1 MRVAFLGFGLIGGS
15 IARALAAASRG
26 PLADPSMVAWSPR
39 GHGPRRAVSDGV
51 LEQAANDPA
60 GALDGADLVIL
71 AGPPLACLDLVH
83 RLSSELRSVLSAATV
98 VTDVASTKSAIMGR
112 AHAEGLRFVGGHP
125 MAGRETSGYEAA
137 DAALFRDRS
146 WVVVPGSPDSDDEAA
161 HLVESLAIAC
171 EARPVRLGAAEHDAA
186 VAAISHLPLVLAA
199 ALVEAVSGPADGPGR
214 ADWPLARSLAAS
226 GWRDMTR
233 LAEGDPEMAAGILAT
248 NGGPIVERLRAVR
261 AVIDSWLAATDS
273 LADPDPE
280 ALQRRF
286 AAARKRLLS

>member
-1 MRVAFLGFGLIGGS
+1 M
-15 IARALAAASRG
+15 
-26 PLADPSMVAWSPR
+26 
-39 GHGPRRAVSDGV
+39 
-51 LEQAANDPA
+51 
-60 GALDGADLVIL
+60 
-71 AGPPLACLDLVH
+71 
-83 RLSSELRSVLSAATV
+83 
-98 VTDVASTKSAIMGR
+98 
-112 AHAEGLRFVGGHP
+112 
-125 MAGRETSGYEAA
+125 
-137 DAALFRDRS
+137 
-146 WVVVPGSPDSDDEAA
+146 
-161 HLVESLAIAC
+161 ESLAIAC

-199 ALVEAVSGPADGPGR
+199 ALVEAVSGPADGPER

-273 LADPDPE
+273 LEDPDPE